1 MSAGRFLF
9 NGNIGSPAALAT
21 RIRPWLRGRDGG
33 PPRVLL
39 VTAAWGAGEYGEGAA
54 REAFNAVG
62 VPSDWQGGFD
72 RAIYNL
78 CVWHVWQDYLARHPR
93 VAAIDAELRAA
104 QEATRRFYVEKTR
117 FHAERVRQAARYAR
131 DLLGEFRIGELPV
144 TVRDAVRPASSLSG
158 RDLFRRALVRELS
171 HDLADLV
178 QNDQRM
184 MEALSEEEAVLA
196 ARTGVRTDGD
206 WLHQQRLLTER
217 ILRADVICLFGG
229 DPGAL
234 LASLRFFDLRHALIE
249 ALRRGTT
256 FVSVSAGSLVLC
268 ERIVIYDNFSPD
280 PSRREFR
287 LHDKGLGLIGGLQ
300 ILPHC
305 MDRIHTD
312 DPDNLAYLSRRF
324 SSRLCVGLNEE
335 SFLLVEPAAPLARS
349 VGAHDGVFVFGPD
362 GVKWRYDAG
371 EQIPLSDGSR

>member
-9 NGNIGSPAALAT
+9 NGNIGSPAALAA
-21 RIRPWLRGRDGG
+21 RIAPWLRGRDGRA
-33 PPRVLL
+33 PRVLL

-62 VPSDWQGGFD
+62 VPSDWRGGFD

-78 CVWHVWQDYLARHPR
+78 CVWHVWQDYLSRHPR

-117 FHAERVRQAARYAR
+117 FHAERIREAAHYAR
-131 DLLGEFRIGELPV
+131 QVLGEFRIGDLPV
-144 TVRDAVRPASSLSG
+144 TERETVRPPSSLSG

-178 QNDQRM
+178 RNDRRM
-184 MEALSEEEAVLA
+184 MQALREEEDVLA
-196 ARTGVRTDGD
+196 ARTGLRVDGD
-206 WLHQQRLLTER
+206 WLHQQRLLTDR
-217 ILRADVICLFGG
+217 ILAADVICLFGG

-234 LASLRFFDLRHALIE
+234 LASLRFFDLRPALVE
-249 ALRRGTT
+249 ALRRGAT
-256 FVSVSAGSLVLC
+256 FVSVSAGSLVSC
-268 ERIVIYDNFSPD
+268 ERIIIYDNFSPD
-280 PSRREFR
+280 PARREFR
-287 LHDKGLGLIGGLQ
+287 LHDQGLGLVGGLQ

-335 SFLLVEPAAPLARS
+335 SFLFVEPDAPQARS
-349 VGAHDGVFVFGPD
+349 VGPHDGVYVFGPD

-371 EQIPLSDGSR
+371 ERVPLFEG